1 MKLPEKWHKLA
12 SRLAPRQQQYLMA
25 VGILASGV
33 GIFWLVLALSAG
45 DTSRATPAPERGK
58 GKTVV
63 KPEQDGVTPLRV
75 DPVDQWVGTAGK
87 ALAQYTVDKEAQE
100 RINAERKA
108 GEQSLMERLAEVERR
123 QQEPGPEAAVA
134 PALPVAPERASA
146 QMRPPVMPSA
156 AAQGPRPQVGPS
168 DMPGFPPGTPAA
180 PLPVPVSGT
189 ASQAE
194 PPPALVR
201 VNLAAPGP
209 AAKAAKGEGEGGSED
224 AQDDDGTLETYLPVG
239 FIRGELLT
247 GIMAPTG
254 GQAQGDPL
262 PVLIRLLD
270 NAVLPNHYRGEVR
283 ECFVIASGYGRVSD
297 SRAYMRTVNLSCI
310 RRDGRPQPLEV
321 KIEGNV
327 LGEDGML
334 GVQGR
339 LVTMQGQ
346 MLANALRAGIVSGI
360 GQGFAQGGSTF
371 TATPFGTLATSQ
383 EGLGDR
389 MQRGVAGGVGRALD
403 NLANYYIKLAEAT
416 FPVVEVNAK
425 REVHIM
431 LTKGVKLPRLA
442 GEARHAVDD

>member
-1 MKLPEKWHKLA
+1 MKLREKWRKLA
-12 SRLAPRQQQYLMA
+12 SRLAPRQQQFLVA
-25 VGILASGV
+25 AGILAGGV
-33 GIFWLVLALSAG
+33 GTIWLVLALSGSGNSKGAPRP
-45 DTSRATPAPERGK
+45 DPAKE
-58 GKTVV
+58 KTVV
-63 KPEQDGVTPLRV
+63 KPEQEGIAPLRI

-87 ALAQYTVDKEAQE
+87 ALAQYKVDKESQD

-108 GEQSLMERLAEVERR
+108 AEQSLMERLAELERR
-123 QQEPGPEAAVA
+123 QQEPRPEAPPAPAVA
-134 PALPVAPERASA
+134 VARPPAMSPSSA
-146 QMRPPVMPSA
+146 QAVRAPVSPA
-156 AAQGPRPQVGPS
+156 
-168 DMPGFPPGTPAA
+168 DMPGYPPGTPTL
-180 PLPVPVSGT
+180 PLPTPVPGPAPQVE
-189 ASQAE
+189 Q
-194 PPPALVR
+194 PPALVR
-201 VNLAAPGP
+201 INLAAPG
-209 AAKAAKGEGEGGSED
+209 AGAKSANGEAGNDGSGEDGQG
-224 AQDDDGTLETYLPVG
+224 DDGTLETYLPVG

-254 GQAQGDPL
+254 GQAQADPL

-270 NAVLPNHYRGEVR
+270 NAVLPNHYRSEVK

-310 RRDGRPQPLEV
+310 RRDGRPTPLEV

-339 LVTMQGQ
+339 LITMQGQ

-371 TATPFGTLATSQ
+371 TASPLGTLSTNQ
-383 EGLGDR
+383 EGFGER

-416 FPVVEVNAK
+416 FPVIEVGAK
-425 REVHIM
+425 RQVHIM

-442 GEARHAVDD
+442 RETRDAVDD